1 MNFLVNIVFGK
12 IYVGVVLMNSKSIIK
27 PKSEKLVIFEV
38 FKQDG
43 QIWTDYPNEQDTQQ
57 FELLGFLETYIK
69 YLRESL
75 LNELKEYK

>member
-1 MNFLVNIVFGK
+1 MK
-12 IYVGVVLMNSKSIIK
+12 KTEIK

-43 QIWTDYPNEQDTQQ
+43 QIWTNYPNEQDTQQ
-57 FELLGFLETYIK
+57 FELWGFLETYVE
-69 YLRESL
+69 YLREGL

>member
-1 MNFLVNIVFGK
+1 MK
-12 IYVGVVLMNSKSIIK
+12 KTEIK

-43 QIWTDYPNEQDTQQ
+43 QIWTNYPNEQDTQQ
-57 FELLGFLETYIK
+57 FELLGFLETYVE
-69 YLRESL
+69 YLREGL